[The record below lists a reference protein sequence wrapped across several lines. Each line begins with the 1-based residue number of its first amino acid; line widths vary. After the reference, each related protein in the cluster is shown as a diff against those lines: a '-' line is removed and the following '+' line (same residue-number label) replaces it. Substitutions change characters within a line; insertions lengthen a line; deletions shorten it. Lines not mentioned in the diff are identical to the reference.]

1 MMLQEALAAVVTLI
15 LGFLLVMFGLI
26 VLALSRVKSNGEAR
40 GAGVVVI
47 GPVPIIISGRGAWTL
62 VLLLTIF
69 AASLVLLLYVSSVGW
84 SGGG

>member
-40 GAGVVVI
+40 GAGIVVI
-47 GPVPIIISGRGAWTL
+47 GPVPIIISCRGAWTL

>member
-1 MMLQEALAAVVTLI
+1 MMLQEVLAAVVTLI

-40 GAGVVVI
+40 GAGIVVI

-62 VLLLTIF
+62 VLLFTIF

>member
-1 MMLQEALAAVVTLI
+1 
-15 LGFLLVMFGLI
+15 
-26 VLALSRVKSNGEAR
+26 
-40 GAGVVVI
+40 VVI